1 MVSSAR
7 MTNKTSKTDIRKRAI
22 IIGLFF
28 VVVNAYWVG
37 IASELWY
44 SVFTFVNPFSN
55 AIFTLLVLIILS
67 FALGKFSSKLSLSP
81 AELLVIYVMVIMVS
95 TISGHTMMAILFG
108 TLAHPFWFASP
119 ENEWQQLFWKYIP
132 SWFTVSDTDILAEYF
147 SGESTFHTIQRMKAW
162 AIPVL
167 TWSGLIFVLYFS
179 MLCISSILRKQ
190 WMENERLS
198 YPIVQLPLA
207 MATDPKFFRSKLMWI
222 GFSVAASI
230 RMINLFH
237 DLLPVIPQAPYGYRI
252 DTFFTEKPWNAIGYT
267 NLSFNLAVVG
277 LTYFMPL
284 DLAFSC
290 WFFFWLT
297 RVERIFASVMGWK
310 ALYLNERAS
319 GAWVGICVLAIWT
332 SRRHLIAFVKHV
344 FGRVRIDDSREP
356 MRYGSAMFLLLL
368 SFAALVMFCY
378 FAGMSLWAIFV
389 FYALFYAFAIAIGRV
404 RAELGPPYHEVIG
417 INPRQMMVQI
427 FGARRLRG
435 NNLTILTFFHAF
447 NRCNRA
453 HAMPNQ
459 IESLRIGDRVGM
471 NSRRLIQ
478 AMALAIGIGAVATL
492 WTYLQ
497 VAYNYGTLA
506 RCRGFVGRFGWGS
519 FNPLQGWLQYPRGAD
534 TRAVAFMGGGF
545 AFVLFLYIMRTRFLW
560 WPLHAS
566 GYVLSGA
573 AWGGMIYFWFPVMVS
588 WLVKSIILR
597 HGGRG
602 THRKAIPFFL
612 GLVLGDYI
620 PRSIASIVSLV
631 LNLYMPSS
639 GAGHTL

>member
-1 MVSSAR
+1 MI
-7 MTNKTSKTDIRKRAI
+7 NKASTTDIRKRAI
-22 IIGLFF
+22 IIGIFF
-28 VVVNAYWVG
+28 VIVNAYWVG

-55 AIFTLLVLIILS
+55 AIFTLIVLMILS
-67 FALGKFSSKLSLSP
+67 FVLGKFSSKLSLSP

-95 TISGHTMMAILFG
+95 TISGHTMMAIMFG

-132 SWFTVSDTDILAEYF
+132 SWFTVSDTNILREYF
-147 SGESTFHTIQRMKAW
+147 TGETTFHTLERIKAW
-162 AIPVL
+162 AVPVL
-167 TWSGLIFVLYFS
+167 TWSGFIFVLYS
-179 MLCISSILRKQ
+179 SLLCVSSILRKQ
-190 WMENERLS
+190 WMENEKLS
-198 YPIVQLPLA
+198 YPIIQLPLT
-207 MATDPKFFRSKLMWI
+207 MVTDRRFFRSKLMWI

-230 RMINLFH
+230 RIINLFH
-237 DLLPVIPQAPYGYRI
+237 DLFPVVPQVPYNYRL
-252 DTFFTEKPWNAIGYT
+252 DTFFTDKPWNAIGYT
-267 NLSFNLAVVG
+267 SMSFNLAVVG

-297 RVERIFASVMGWK
+297 RAERVFASIVGWK
-310 ALYLNERAS
+310 NLYLNERAS
-319 GAWVGICVLAIWT
+319 GAWIGICVLALWA
-332 SRRHLIAFVKHV
+332 SRRHLIGLARHV
-344 FGRVRIDDSREP
+344 LGRIRLDDSREP
-356 MRYGSAMFLLLL
+356 MRYRSAVFLFLL
-368 SFAALVMFCY
+368 SFAALVLFCY
-378 FAGMSLWAIFV
+378 LAGMSLWAILV
-389 FYALFYAFAIAIGRV
+389 FYGLFYAFAIAIGRV

-417 INPRQMMVQI
+417 INPRQMMVQM

-435 NNLTILTFFHAF
+435 NNLTIITFLYAF
-447 NRCNRA
+447 NRCNRS
-453 HAMPNQ
+453 HTMPNQ
-459 IESLRIGDRVGM
+459 IESLKIGNRVGM

-478 AMALAIGIGAVATL
+478 AMALAIGIGAVATF
-492 WTYLQ
+492 WSYLQ
-497 VAYNYGTLA
+497 VAYKYGTLA
-506 RCRGFVGRFGWGS
+506 KCRGWVGHFGWES
-519 FNPLQGWLQYPRGAD
+519 YNSLQSWLQYPRGAD
-534 TRAVAFMGGGF
+534 TRAVTFMGGGF
-545 AFVLFLYIMRTRFLW
+545 CFVFFLYMMRTRFLW

-588 WLVKSIILR
+588 WLIKSIILR

-620 PRSIASIVSLV
+620 PRSIASIISLL
-631 LNLYMPSS
+631 LNVYMPSS